1 MAEFSTNPGDRS
13 VTELEREVD
22 RERERVSATI
32 DELQATGIGREPGRS
47 AGEGGGREWRRG
59 EPQSG
64 TVPAGQS
71 AGGSADRG
79 RACLAHG
86 RLGQAARRRMRLG
99 RPGPRLPPLP
109 ARSTSRRVDSG
120 ASADGN
126 SAEGLWPN
134 PEYPDRDTA
143 SSEGGLRERVA
154 DIAGRVG
161 EGVSEAVEGLRER
174 ASDVSH
180 AAGAGLHQAG
190 DTLREAGGAVRH
202 RAGAARR
209 SAAGTGHDMRHGL
222 DTLIE
227 DQPLVAGAIAM
238 ALGAAVGGA
247 LPRSR
252 VEDRMF
258 GEQSD
263 RAMETVRTLAKEQGA
278 KVQATASAVVD
289 EALNIADEASAEL
302 GAKLPSGEEIV
313 DAAESKVR
321 EAASRLREASGVET
335 SLGDPPTRAALSVR
349 SKMERARRA

>member
-1 MAEFSTNPGDRS
+1 MAEFNTNPGDRS

-32 DELQATGIGREPGRS
+32 DELQSRASVGSLVDQLVKAVGENGGEVSRNLGRS
-47 AGEGGGREWRRG
+47 LRENPLAALLTGVGLAWLMAGSGAPRDEGRDWEDSGSEDQPYGRDRL
-59 EPQSG
+59 PVASTPSASTSG
-64 TVPAGQS
+64 SS
-71 AGGSADRG
+71 AGG
-79 RACLAHG
+79 
-86 RLGQAARRRMRLG
+86 
-99 RPGPRLPPLP
+99 
-109 ARSTSRRVDSG
+109 T
-120 ASADGN
+120 
-126 SAEGLWPN
+126 WPN
-134 PEYPDRDTA
+134 SEYPDRDTA
-143 SSEGGLRERVA
+143 SGEGGLRERVA

-161 EGVSEAVEGLRER
+161 DEVSETVGGLRER
-174 ASDVSH
+174 ASDLSH
-180 AAGAGLHQAG
+180 SAGAGLDQAG
-190 DTLREAGGAVRH
+190 DAIREAGGAVRH

-209 SAAGTGHDMRHGL
+209 RAAGTGRDMRHGL

-263 RAMETVRTLAKEQGA
+263 RAMETVRTLAKDQGA

-313 DAAESKVR
+313 EAAESKVR
-321 EAASRLREASGVET
+321 EAASRLREASGLEA
-335 SLGDPPTRAALSVR
+335 SPEPGGGPVR
-349 SKMERARRA
+349 

>member
-13 VTELEREVD
+13 VSELEREVD

-32 DELQATGIGREPGRS
+32 DELQARASVGSLVDQLVKAVGENGGEVSRNLGRS
-47 AGEGGGREWRRG
+47 LRDNPLAALLTGVGLAWLMAG
-59 EPQSG
+59 S
-64 TVPAGQS
+64 
-71 AGGSADRG
+71 
-79 RACLAHG
+79 
-86 RLGQAARRRMRLG
+86 G
-99 RPGPRLPPLP
+99 RPRDEGYDWEDPDRDYL
-109 ARSTSRRVDSG
+109 RSRRDRLSEAPMPSASAYG
-120 ASADGN
+120 SSADGSWPN
-126 SAEGLWPN
+126 SA
-134 PEYPDRDTA
+134 YADRDA
-143 SSEGGLRERVA
+143 EPEEGGLRERVA

-174 ASDVSH
+174 ASEMSH
-180 AAGAGLHQAG
+180 AAGAGLNRAG
-190 DTLREAGGAVRH
+190 DTVRQAGGAVRH
-202 RAGAARR
+202 RARAVRR
-209 SAAGTGHDMRHGL
+209 SAAGTSEYMRHGL

-258 GEQSD
+258 GERSD

-302 GAKLPSGEEIV
+302 GEKLPSGEEIV

-335 SLGDPPTRAALSVR
+335 SREPGDRPVG
-349 SKMERARRA
+349 

>member
-1 MAEFSTNPGDRS
+1 MAEFGTDPGDRS

-32 DELQATGIGREPGRS
+32 DELKGRASAASLVDQLVKAVGENGGEVSRNLGRSLRDNPLAALLTGVGLAWLMAGSGRPRDEEPDWEDSDRDYRRYGDDRLPDQAT
-47 AGEGGGREWRRG
+47 
-59 EPQSG
+59 
-64 TVPAGQS
+64 
-71 AGGSADRG
+71 
-79 RACLAHG
+79 
-86 RLGQAARRRMRLG
+86 
-99 RPGPRLPPLP
+99 
-109 ARSTSRRVDSG
+109 SG
-120 ASADGN
+120 ASADG
-126 SAEGLWPN
+126 STSYGSWPN
-134 PEYPDRDTA
+134 PEYPESDTA

-161 EGVSEAVEGLRER
+161 EGVSETVEGLRDR

-180 AAGAGLHQAG
+180 SASARLHQAG

-209 SAAGTGHDMRHGL
+209 RAAGTGRDMRHGL
-222 DTLIE
+222 DSLIE
-227 DQPLVAGAIAM
+227 DQPLVLGAIAM

-258 GEQSD
+258 GAQSD
-263 RAMETVRTLAKEQGA
+263 RAMETVRTLAKDQGA
-278 KVQATASAVVD
+278 KVQAAASAVVD

-321 EAASRLREASGVET
+321 EAATRLREASGLET
-335 SLGDPPTRAALSVR
+335 SDLETPPNSGGTVR
-349 SKMERARRA
+349 